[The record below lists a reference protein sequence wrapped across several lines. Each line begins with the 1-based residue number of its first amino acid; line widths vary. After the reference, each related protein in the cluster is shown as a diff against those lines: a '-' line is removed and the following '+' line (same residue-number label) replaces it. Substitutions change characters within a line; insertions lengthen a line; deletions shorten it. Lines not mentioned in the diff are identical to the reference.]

1 MKQGD
6 EDKDIKIIEGI
17 KKKIYDKNWK
27 IYKIRE
33 DKSLPNNI

>member
-6 EDKDIKIIEGI
+6 DNCDKKAISDLKL
-17 KKKIYDKNWK
+17 KVYDKGWK
-27 IYKIRE
+27 IYKIRS